1 MHDPFDIG
9 GYTPVSSPSHL
20 GVELQFEGT
29 EGRACTILAS
39 DLVCAFLEM
48 CSDGLLPEVTPEWIE
63 RVVGPEAVRAEGAV
77 EHVAS
82 YGGLRRVVQ
91 AMCECCGEECHAIFV
106 KDGLEYPIER
116 WSVMSAVL
124 ALVAANCLPD
134 LPFQWHVE
142 MERNYERICE
152 TGRRHWQGHTCGA
165 ADV

>member
-9 GYTPVSSPSHL
+9 GYTPFSSPSYL

-29 EGRACTILAS
+29 GGRACTISAS
-39 DLVCAFLEM
+39 ELVRAFLEM
-48 CSDGLLPEVTPEWIE
+48 CSDGLLPEVTPEWVT
-63 RVVGPEAVRAEGAV
+63 RVVEPEVAHAKDAM

-91 AMCECCGEECHAIFV
+91 AMCECCGAECHAIFV
-106 KDGLEYPIER
+106 KDGFEYPIER

-124 ALVAANCLPD
+124 ALIAANCLPD

-142 MERNYERICE
+142 LERNYERVCE
-152 TGRRHWQGHTCGA
+152 TGRRHWQGGA
-165 ADV
+165 SGAEDV